1 MLALFALLLA
11 APPADLK
18 AQGEA
23 GLRAIRAEALSA
35 HIRFLADDLLEGR
48 GTGTRGH
55 AIAARYL
62 ATQLQALGFEPAGEK
77 GTWFQQVPFVGMTV
91 QPKESALEID
101 GAAWKY
107 PDEMIFYPRA
117 GSPGD
122 DVSGE
127 LVFAGCGV
135 SAPQYGYDDVPSD
148 LRGKIAVI
156 IYGAPRS
163 ERESFFPTAA
173 SAAYSD
179 SYAKSRLLKERGAVG
194 MIVVM
199 TPQILQHNPWP
210 FAVRQVAFEQ
220 MAWLAGDQ
228 PGNGYALPA
237 ARVPD
242 TALQR
247 LLAKSGGNAQQLFQ
261 DAVAGKLKPFPLGMR
276 ARLRVSAAVRTFA
289 SENAAGVLRGGVR
302 ANEYVA
308 TTAHLDH
315 LGIGPP
321 IDGDS
326 IYNGAQDDAAGVS
339 GIIEIAR
346 AFAALPRRPARS
358 ILVVGMTGEEKGLQ
372 GSDFFAQHP
381 TVPIGSIVADVN
393 LDSPQ
398 AFWEPHDLRA
408 LGAEHS
414 TLLAAVQAAAQAQ
427 GLKISPDPEPEQ
439 VFFIRADQFSFVKQ
453 GVPAVFPGS
462 GWQDA
467 QGNIEKNKA
476 YADWWTKNRY
486 HMPTDEWDPK
496 LDYEN
501 MAKEVRAEF
510 LIALAV
516 ALDPERP
523 RWNEGDVFGKLF
535 TRRETASPTGARG
548 APR

>member
-1 MLALFALLLA
+1 MLLIFALLLA

-18 AQGEA
+18 ARGEA
-23 GLRAIRAEALSA
+23 GLRAIRGEALSA

-62 ATQLQALGFEPAGEK
+62 ATELQALGLQPAGEK
-77 GTWFQQVPFVGMTV
+77 GTWFQEVPLAGMTV
-91 QPKESALEID
+91 QPQESALEID

-107 PDEMIFYPRA
+107 PDDMIFYPRA
-117 GSPGD
+117 GSTRD

-127 LVFAGCGV
+127 LVFAGTGV
-135 SAPQYGYDDVPSD
+135 SAPQYGYDDVPRD
-148 LRGKIAVI
+148 LHGKIAVV

-163 ERESFFPTAA
+163 ESESFFPTAA

-179 SYAKSRLLKERGAVG
+179 SYAKSRLLQERGAVG
-194 MIVVM
+194 MIMVM
-199 TPQILQHNPWP
+199 TPQILQHLPWP
-210 FAVRQVAFEQ
+210 FVVRQVGFEQ
-220 MAWLAGDQ
+220 MAWIAGDQ
-228 PGNGYALPA
+228 GNGYALPT

-242 TALQR
+242 TALPR
-247 LLAKSGGNAQQLFQ
+247 LLAKSGGNPQQIFP

-276 ARLRVSAAVRTFA
+276 GRLRVSASVRNFT
-289 SENAAGVLRGGVR
+289 SENAAGVLRGGKR
-302 ANEYVA
+302 ADEYVVIS
-308 TTAHLDH
+308 AHLDH
-315 LGIGPP
+315 LGIGAP
-321 IDGDS
+321 INGDV

-346 AFAALPRRPARS
+346 AFAALPRRPPRS
-358 ILVVGMTGEEKGLQ
+358 LLVLGMTGEEKGLQ
-372 GSDFFAQHP
+372 GSDYFARHP

-398 AFWEPHDLRA
+398 AFWEPHDLHA

-427 GLKISPDPEPEQ
+427 GLKITPDPEPEQ

-453 GVPAVFPGS
+453 GVPSVFPGA

-476 YADWWTKNRY
+476 YDDWWTKNRY
-486 HMPTDEWDPK
+486 HTPQDEWDAK

-501 MAKEVRAEF
+501 MAKEVRADF

-516 ALDPERP
+516 ALDPQRP

-535 TRRETASPTGARG
+535 TRRESAPQGGARG